1 MKGLHHIIIIDW
13 NSSLVWCLESVLQKK
28 HDIHGLCDYFTIELN
43 NWQKT
48 CRDFFQ
54 KFNWFRAITAHVDFF
69 DKVRDTFEF
78 EEELNLVAI
87 WAPQGM
93 VSIKNDTN
101 VALGLAEKSVVFS
114 IFSGRREDR
123 SIDKIERHS
132 EGSKVRP

>member
-1 MKGLHHIIIIDW
+1 MKGLHHIVVVNW
-13 NSSLVWCLESVLQKK
+13 NSSLVRCLEGILQKK
-28 HDIHGLCDYFTIELN
+28 HDVHRLCDYFTIELD

-54 KFNWFRAITAHVDFF
+54 KFNWFGPVTAHVDFF

-93 VSIKNDTN
+93 VSIENDTD
-101 VALGLAEKSVVFS
+101 VALGLAKKSVVFGF
-114 IFSGRREDR
+114 FSGRRKDR
-123 SIDKIERHS
+123 TIDKIERHGQ
-132 EGSKVRP
+132 GSKVCP